1 MFGECM
7 TISSLS
13 MSHMFQKRPSYR
25 SSTALYHARLLPLAS
40 DRDHAKLTVDDRRM
54 VNNFIACLR
63 MLAGHATPLSY
74 IAAVFAYNI
83 LFGKFL

>member
-1 MFGECM
+1 MLGKCL
-7 TISSLS
+7 TISNLS
-13 MSHMFQKRPSYR
+13 VSHMFQKRSPYR
-25 SSTALYHARLLPLAS
+25 SSTALYHARLLPLTS
-40 DRDHAKLTVDDRRM
+40 GRDHSKLTVDNRRM
-54 VNNFIACLR
+54 VDNFIACLR

>member
-13 MSHMFQKRPSYR
+13 MSHMFQKRSSYR